1 MKTVRSF
8 SRFFPLYFFIFFA
21 IFLTTKFT
29 FIFFFRASYE
39 PRFLFELTPFY
50 MLSGFNNLQL
60 LFLSFIV
67 VLADAY
73 FHINASKRN
82 LMYSFFPTAIMLCGL
97 GLSITTMEL
106 SAANLLHYVL
116 FGCLLAVLLI
126 DHRHTLVFPEELAQ
140 PKKEPFW
147 TKIAQR
153 TPVSTKPQV
162 SRIRPR
168 LSFSQMSA
176 SFSLFK
182 REKKMIRSRMKEV
195 KVISSSTQPPVIAPT
210 REQKPIEQRRSSP
223 PYSRISQS
231 RLRELDIK
239 MKKLEQL
246 DKEIEQRRKLLVKRE
261 KQLRERFTPSYK
273 SIRSTRTMDA
283 MISDTS
289 RRQDAREHP
298 LIIDE
303 IQECAAIVQR
313 GMFKQIN
320 DSFAQLLGY
329 EMDEL
334 IEKSLLDLVVPEGL
348 AEIGRYYLNR
358 LKGKDSSTYEV
369 VFVTKYDREV
379 AIKVTIRPTTFNG
392 EKAEIAIFKKLEHQ
406 IKEEK

>member
-21 IFLTTKFT
+21 IFLITKFT

-67 VLADAY
+67 VLADTY
-73 FHINASKRN
+73 FHINTSKRN

-97 GLSITTMEL
+97 GLSITTREL
-106 SAANLLHYVL
+106 SAANSLHYVL

-147 TKIAQR
+147 TKIVQR

-162 SRIRPR
+162 SRIRHR

-176 SFSLFK
+176 FFSLFK

-195 KVISSSTQPPVIAPT
+195 KVISSSTQPPVIAST
-210 REQKPIEQRRSSP
+210 REQKPIEQRKSSP

-231 RLRELDIK
+231 RLRGLDLK

-246 DKEIEQRRKLLVKRE
+246 EKEIEQRRKLLVNHE
-261 KQLRERFTPSYK
+261 KQFRERLTPSYK
-273 SIRSTRTMDA
+273 STQPTRTTEAMVSDA
-283 MISDTS
+283 P
-289 RRQDAREHP
+289 RRQETKECP
-298 LIIDE
+298 LLLDE

-313 GMFKQIN
+313 GMLKQVN
-320 DSFAQLLGY
+320 DSFAQLLDY

-334 IEKSLLDLVVPEGL
+334 LEKSLLDIVVPEGL
-348 AEIGRYYLNR
+348 ADIGRHYLNR

-369 VFVTKYDREV
+369 VFVAKDGEDV
-379 AIKVTIRPTTFNG
+379 AVEVTIRQTTFNG

-406 IKEEK
+406 IK